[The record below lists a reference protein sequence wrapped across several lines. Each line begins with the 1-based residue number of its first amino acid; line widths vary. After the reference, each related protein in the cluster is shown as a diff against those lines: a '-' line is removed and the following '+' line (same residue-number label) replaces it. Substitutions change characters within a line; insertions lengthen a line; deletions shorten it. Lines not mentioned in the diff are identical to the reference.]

1 MLHDAHVFLAGYVA
15 TDPEYVQAPGKQTR
29 TVLRVAYTPR
39 RQNRDT
45 GEWTDAPTSFVRVTC
60 WRKLAE
66 NAALCL
72 RKGEPVLIRGRMRVR
87 RFDGRDGNPRLE
99 VEIDASSV
107 GHDLSRGLSL
117 YQRIRRVSTDSDG
130 SGPAAASAAAR
141 VGERGAAG
149 NGHAG
154 LPGEHEL
161 DEPTGL
167 PGEHELDEPAGHD
180 PGEDDLLRGGHDLS
194 GDLDDHAVAALTGD
208 EPAGEAPF
216 PGGPAGDALAVTG

>member
-1 MLHDAHVFLAGYVA
+1 MVHDAYVFLAGYVA
-15 TDPEYVQAPGKQTR
+15 TDPEYVQTPGKPTR

-66 NAALCL
+66 HAALCL
-72 RKGEPVLIRGRMRVR
+72 RKGEPVLIRGRMQVR
-87 RFDGRDGNPRLE
+87 RFDGRDGNPRME

-141 VGERGAAG
+141 AGEHGAAG
-149 NGHAG
+149 NGRAE
-154 LPGEHEL
+154 LPGER
-161 DEPTGL
+161 D
-167 PGEHELDEPAGHD
+167 LDEPAEHD
-180 PGEDDLLRGGHDLS
+180 PGDDDLLRGDHDLG

-208 EPAGEAPF
+208 EPADPDPF
-216 PGGPAGDALAVTG
+216 AGGPAGAGLAVTG